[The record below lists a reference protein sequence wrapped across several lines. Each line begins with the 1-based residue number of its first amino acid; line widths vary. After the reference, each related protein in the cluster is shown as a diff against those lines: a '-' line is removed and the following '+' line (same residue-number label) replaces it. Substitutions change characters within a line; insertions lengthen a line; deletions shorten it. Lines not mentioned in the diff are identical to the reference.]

1 MRRRWLG
8 PTLAGVLAIAVG
20 AGIWQSGVL
29 LRQDEAERAQQ
40 RQAAEQQARQIRLV
54 GLIGSEKAEF
64 FADARVRAALARHGL
79 EVTAEK
85 AGSRAMAAQLDPARH
100 DFAFP
105 AGEPAAVEL
114 RARARAAGVSGGE
127 TTPFYTPIVIASWQ
141 PIAAILEANGLAHRE
156 GEHWFLTDLPQ
167 LIALMNRGTRWSE
180 LKDSAAFPTRKAVLV
195 GSTDLSSSNSAA
207 MYLSLLSYVAN
218 GDAVVQGPE
227 QVQRV
232 LPAVAGLFRRQGFQQ
247 GSSQE
252 PFQDYLALGMGK
264 APLLVAYESQL
275 VEFWLRHPQRRAE
288 AAQVMLYPR
297 PTVYSKHVLVPFSD
311 KGRRL
316 AAALEGDAALRTLAH
331 EFGLRTGGEERGPA
345 TWARQ
350 GIQVPETLVDV
361 VDPPDPRWLE
371 ALITAIETPP

>member
-1 MRRRWLG
+1 MSRNQRG
-8 PTLAGVLAIAVG
+8 GGGASTLRSPLC
-20 AGIWQSGVL
+20 
-29 LRQDEAERAQQ
+29 
-40 RQAAEQQARQIRLV
+40 
-54 GLIGSEKAEF
+54 
-64 FADARVRAALARHGL
+64 
-79 EVTAEK
+79 
-85 AGSRAMAAQLDPARH
+85 
-100 DFAFP
+100 
-105 AGEPAAVEL
+105 
-114 RARARAAGVSGGE
+114 SGGE

-141 PIAAILEANGLAHRE
+141 PIAAILEANGLARRE

-264 APLLVAYESQL
+264 APLLVAYESQR
-275 VEFWLRHPQRRAE
+275 VEFWLKHPQRKSSDM
-288 AAQVMLYPR
+288 VMLYPQ
-297 PTVYSKHVLVPFSD
+297 PTLYSKHVLVPFTPAGDRVGQLLESD
-311 KGRRL
+311 PELRAL
-316 AAALEGDAALRTLAH
+316 AQEYG
-331 EFGLRTGGEERGPA
+331 FRTGGNTHGPEL
-345 TWARQ
+345 WAKQ
-350 GIQVPETLVDV
+350 GVRAPEQLVDV
-361 VDPPDPRWLE
+361 IEPPSQEWLE
-371 ALITAIETPP
+371 RMIVNIEQRF